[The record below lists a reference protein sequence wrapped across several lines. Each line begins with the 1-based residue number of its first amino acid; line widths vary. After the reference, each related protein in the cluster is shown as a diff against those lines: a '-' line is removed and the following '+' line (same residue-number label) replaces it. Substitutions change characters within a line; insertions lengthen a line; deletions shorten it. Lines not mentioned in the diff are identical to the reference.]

1 MAEDTETKAGGLD
14 EAGRLM
20 RFEANRKSIL
30 VAYLLWFFLGGLGV
44 HRFYLGR
51 TTSAL
56 VLLGLTVAG
65 VIFSVVAIGALILIV
80 PAIWML
86 VDLFLI
92 PGMTRDK
99 NNTLIAEIERG

>member
-1 MAEDTETKAGGLD
+1 MAEGTEAKAGGLD

-20 RFEANRKSIL
+20 RFEANRKSVL
-30 VAYLLWFFLGGLGV
+30 VAYLLWFFLGYFGV

-56 VLLGLTVAG
+56 ALLGLTVVG
-65 VIFSVVAIGALILIV
+65 VVLSVVAIGAVILLV
-80 PAIWML
+80 PAVWLL

-92 PGMTRDK
+92 PGMTSAK
-99 NNTLIAEIERG
+99 NNEIIAAIESA